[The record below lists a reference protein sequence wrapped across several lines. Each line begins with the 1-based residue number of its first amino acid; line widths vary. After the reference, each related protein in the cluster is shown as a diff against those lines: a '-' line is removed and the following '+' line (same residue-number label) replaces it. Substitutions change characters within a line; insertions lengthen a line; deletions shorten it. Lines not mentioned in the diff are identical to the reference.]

1 MTSVYRVHT
10 AHIRSRA
17 ALTNTVPTSPYRSA
31 GRPEAMFAVERV
43 IDIAAQQFGYDRV
56 TLRRRNL
63 IPPSAQPYPNPL
75 GMTYDSGDY
84 AKAMDRA
91 LELADWKNFGKRK
104 RESKRN
110 GNFAASSPHRVDRR
124 RAAPYA
130 KVDVPE
136 AASIGDRHAVQRPGH
151 ETSFA

>member
-1 MTSVYRVHT
+1 MRGSIICNTGAHSVMFVPLVKCSELLTSVYRVPT

-17 ALTNTVPTSPYRSA
+17 VLTNTVPTSPYRSA

-43 IDIAAQQFGYDRV
+43 IDIAAKELGTDRV

-63 IPPSAQPYPNPL
+63 IPPKAQPYPNPL

-91 LELADWKNFGKRK
+91 LALADWKNFKGRK
-104 RESKRN
+104 RES
-110 GNFAASSPHRVDRR
+110 
-124 RAAPYA
+124 
-130 KVDVPE
+130 
-136 AASIGDRHAVQRPGH
+136 
-151 ETSFA
+151 